1 MKTHSHTQAS
11 ADTSDHFTKNKCT
24 KKSLTSK
31 KKMWQVIRAGSICP
45 IFQVVRISSVHT
57 HPDPDCAA
65 SRSSFFKGEVFW
77 YYGAPQGPI
86 SSSGARFLLRGPVL
100 AQWPST
106 NSFKYGQSKNIWHLS
121 LKLTESESLG
131 SKTGF
136 LWSVD
141 NGNWKTMGTYLCPKC
156 GNNFHVDSDLYLHQK
171 LETGPR
177 GGPLS

>member
-65 SRSSFFKGEVFW
+65 SRSSFFKGDVFW
-77 YYGAPQGPI
+77 YYEAPQGPI
-86 SSSGARFLLRGPVL
+86 SSSGARFQLRGPALNQVL
-100 AQWPST
+100 
-106 NSFKYGQSKNIWHLS
+106 I
-121 LKLTESESLG
+121 
-131 SKTGF
+131 
-136 LWSVD
+136 WSVKEYMTSPEL
-141 NGNWKTMGTYLCPKC
+141 GA
-156 GNNFHVDSDLYLHQK
+156 
-171 LETGPR
+171 GPG
-177 GGPLS
+177 GGPLIFLIVQCVPYICYCTKQVFN